1 MSNIQINDCVYN
13 KKIVKNQPKDEII
26 HLLLKITKIKSV

>member
-13 KKIVKNQPKDEII
+13 VKNQPKDEII